1 MTNTYTWQIM
11 QLECYPQHEGHQDVV
26 FVCHWRRQATD
37 GNGHTADTY
46 GSQSVTLAPDAPFT
60 PYADLTFEQVVG
72 WLEDAMGEE
81 QLAAQVASLDKQ
93 IEDQINP
100 PVIRPPLPWAGRQT
114 VAPLILSEEPPI
126 ASEEQQ
132 S

>member
-1 MTNTYTWQIM
+1 MSNTYTWQIM
-11 QLECYPQHEGHQDVV
+11 QLDCYPQQDDHTDVV
-26 FVCHWRRQATD
+26 FTVHWRRQATD
-37 GNGHTADTY
+37 GTYSADIY
-46 GSQSVTLAPDAPFT
+46 GSQSVTLAPEAPFT
-60 PYADLTFEQVVG
+60 PYAALTFEQVVG